1 MIQIGDILIYH
12 NPIPNDHIERISNVD
27 VKTIQNIKWCVININ
42 KEYYTILNLEN
53 KKTLLFNPE
62 IIQKH
67 FIKKSEW
74 RNYQINKI
82 LN

>member
-27 VKTIQNIKWCVININ
+27 IKTIQNIKWCVININ